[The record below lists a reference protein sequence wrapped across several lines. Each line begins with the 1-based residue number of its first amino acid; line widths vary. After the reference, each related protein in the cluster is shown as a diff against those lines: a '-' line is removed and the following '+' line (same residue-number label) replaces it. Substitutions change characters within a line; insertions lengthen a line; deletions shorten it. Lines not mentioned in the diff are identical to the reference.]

1 MIRIRDSSLPPDGD
15 MARLV
20 QAAARPLRISP
31 NEIKQLDLKKKSVDA
46 RKKNDVRI
54 IYTVDVVVKGRE
66 DKILKMAHCPKASAA
81 RDVPYRVPPPQ
92 TLPDSRPIIVGFG
105 PAGMFAALVLS
116 MAGLCPL
123 VLERG
128 QDAKT
133 RHEAGLRF
141 WQTGELDPE
150 CNVQFGEGVAGTF
163 SDGKLNTGVKNER
176 IGWILEQF
184 AEAGASADILYD
196 AKPHI
201 GTDVLVE
208 VVQNLRREVID
219 RGGEVRFGHRV
230 TGLSTE
236 DGHIAALTVAG
247 PAGSYTLPAR
257 QVILAIGHSA
267 RDTFEMLHAQG
278 VPMEPKPFSM
288 GVRIEHPQRQINE
301 NQYGPFADAPGLGA
315 ADYKLNVQLPSGGSA
330 YTFCMCPGGQVVAS
344 ASEEERVV
352 TNGMSYHARSGKNA
366 NAAVV
371 VSVGGAD
378 FANDPRR
385 AIAFQRELEA
395 KAYAAGRVAGAYAA
409 PAENVQSFLEGRGQL
424 RIGSVQPTYDR
435 GVTAAD
441 LGALLPGELA
451 ATLRAGLRA
460 YERKIAGYTAP
471 DAILTGLETRT
482 SSPVR
487 LKREEDFVCT
497 QLAGLYPCGEGAGY
511 AGGIMSAAVDG
522 LRVARASISRYAPAE
537 G

>member
-1 MIRIRDSSLPPDGD
+1 MIAISNLKLAPGADEAQLRTLAAGALKVQPQDITGLRIR
-15 MARLV
+15 
-20 QAAARPLRISP
+20 
-31 NEIKQLDLKKKSVDA
+31 KKSLDA
-46 RKKNDVRI
+46 RKKDDIHYV
-54 IYTVDVVVKGRE
+54 YTVGVTVRGDERKLVRRCRTAAIVQ
-66 DKILKMAHCPKASAA
+66 DKTYPIPRSA
-81 RDVPYRVPPPQ
+81 PPQ
-92 TLPDSRPIIVGFG
+92 TRPVIVGFG
-105 PAGMFAALVLS
+105 PAGMFAALLLAR
-116 MAGLCPL
+116 AGARPI

-128 QDAKT
+128 PDAQT
-133 RHEAGLRF
+133 RSAQIAAFRAGGPF
-141 WQTGELDPE
+141 DPE
-150 CNVQFGEGVAGTF
+150 CNVQFGEGGAGTF
-163 SDGKLNTGVKNER
+163 SDGKLNTGTHDAR
-176 IGWILEQF
+176 IGFVLAEF
-184 AEAGASADILYD
+184 AAHGAPEHITYD

-201 GTDVLVE
+201 GTDELVV
-208 VVQNLRREVID
+208 VVQNLREKILHY
-219 RGGEVRFGHRV
+219 GGEIRFGTRLTGIEAENGRITAVRV
-230 TGLSTE
+230 QSADSE
-236 DGHIAALTVAG
+236 TV
-247 PAGSYTLPAR
+247 LPASR
-257 QVILAIGHSA
+257 VLLAIGHSA
-267 RDTFEMLHAQG
+267 RDTFEALHSAG

-395 KAYAAGRVAGAYAA
+395 KAYAAGRAAGAYAA

-424 RIGSVQPTYDR
+424 HIGSVQPTYDR

-451 ATLRAGLRA
+451 DTLRAGLRA

-522 LRVARASISRYAPAE
+522 LWVARAIISRYAPAE